1 MTALS
6 PATRHIA
13 GLVGSALGHIAAVII
28 GFVLMVVG
36 LALGV
41 TLIMLPV
48 GLVVGMLGFA
58 MFVGGLFPTSTPV
71 GRPGASH
78 DPRTHRTPL
87 RYSLGGLLAFGALN
101 AFGGGY
107 YGLAG
112 AAGVPTEWLEGSP
125 FRDYFVPSLILLVVV
140 GGSFLVA
147 AIAVF
152 AAPANRP
159 ACGLRRRPRRPGL
172 AGRADGDHRLRV
184 LDAADDGHR
193 RHVGARPGLAAP
205 STSMNAALRRIQP
218 DSRAGNPGRGKY
230 FAARGEI
237 RGHDAHH
244 SPAQQDRLLL
254 SNSVNRPTVRVP
266 AAWHRGC

>member
-1 MTALS
+1 MTREA
-6 PATRHIA
+6 
-13 GLVGSALGHIAAVII
+13 
-28 GFVLMVVG
+28 
-36 LALGV
+36 
-41 TLIMLPV
+41 
-48 GLVVGMLGFA
+48 
-58 MFVGGLFPTSTPV
+58 
-71 GRPGASH
+71 
-78 DPRTHRTPL
+78 HRTAI

-112 AAGVPTEWLEGSP
+112 AAGVPTEWLKGSP
-125 FRDYFVPSLILLVVV
+125 FPDYFVPSLILLVVV

-152 AAPANRP
+152 GSPANRS

-172 AGRADGDHRLRV
+172 AGRADCDHRLRV

-218 DSRAGNPGRGKY
+218 DGRARPAADDGKY
-230 FAARGEI
+230 FAARGET
-237 RGHDAHH
+237 RGHDTHH
-244 SPAQQDRLLL
+244 SSATWTDHSGQTAGQSPTFAGADRMASWLLI
-254 SNSVNRPTVRVP
+254 RTAHP
-266 AAWHRGC
+266 RGIRRS